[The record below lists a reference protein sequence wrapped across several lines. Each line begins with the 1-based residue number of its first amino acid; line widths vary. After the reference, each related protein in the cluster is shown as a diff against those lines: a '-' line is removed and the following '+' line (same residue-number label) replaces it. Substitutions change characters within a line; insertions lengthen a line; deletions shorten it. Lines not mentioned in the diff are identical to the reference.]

1 MFKRGRFPDTQ
12 CLGGHMKSIDKLV
25 EKLYEETDVAR
36 SVATSF
42 AGVAGLAVYLAIR
55 DWVIAVFS
63 WLIVFPLA
71 RLIAATIHARR
82 SKRATRRDAET
93 EANELYSR
101 LSAGEKEVVQAFVSA
116 GGAVITW
123 SHMNSISLSVPSI
136 ESLMHR
142 GLLSTSMTADGMRET
157 FVLDPPLF
165 DAGVR
170 NWSAVGGS

>member
-1 MFKRGRFPDTQ
+1 
-12 CLGGHMKSIDKLV
+12 MKSIDKLV

-42 AGVAGLAVYLAIR
+42 AGAAGLAVYLITR
-55 DWVIAVFS
+55 DWVVALFS

-71 RLIAATIHARR
+71 RLIAATIHAKR
-82 SKRATRRDAET
+82 SKRAARRDADT
-93 EANELYSR
+93 EAKELYSR
-101 LSAGEKEVVQAFVSA
+101 LSAGEKEVVQAFVTV
-116 GGAVITW
+116 GGAVMTW
-123 SHMNSISLSVPSI
+123 SHMNSLSLSGPSV

-165 DAGVR
+165 DTAVR
-170 NWSAVGGS
+170 NGSAVGAP